1 MADSIAYQTTTK
13 PTAFDF
19 KTFAAVAVTV
29 VAWAS
34 AFAGI
39 RAGLQ
44 SYAPEHVALLRYATA
59 SLILLV
65 IALRN
70 GIQLPQRRDLL
81 PIAILGFTGFTFYNV
96 VLNKG
101 EQNTASAVASLIVAS
116 APIFVALL
124 AKGFLKEQLTAWA
137 WVGVVIC
144 FGGVAVIAF
153 GAGGRWQLSP
163 SALLILAAA
172 IAQSVYTTFQ
182 KPLLKTYS
190 PLQFTTYAIWAGTI
204 CLLPFAPGLFRQMQ
218 TATPAATLAVIY
230 MGIFP
235 GALGYVCWSYVL
247 SRLPAARAGVFL
259 YIVPPTAALIAWVW
273 LGEIPT
279 LLTLIGGVLV
289 LCGVIVVNTYGR
301 ARQQAS
307 GLK

>member
-124 AKGFLKEQLTAWA
+124 AKGFLKEQLTAWGRQVLCSSLQQQSLNLSTRHFKNRYSRRTRRFSSQPMRSGPERYVYSLLRRGCSSKCKRQRQQRR
-137 WVGVVIC
+137 WRL
-144 FGGVAVIAF
+144 FTWAF
-153 GAGGRWQLSP
+153 FRAH
-163 SALLILAAA
+163 LA
-172 IAQSVYTTFQ
+172 
-182 KPLLKTYS
+182 
-190 PLQFTTYAIWAGTI
+190 TYAGPMFCRGYQRHGQAYFCI
-204 CLLPFAPGLFRQMQ
+204 LFRQ
-218 TATPAATLAVIY
+218 
-230 MGIFP
+230 
-235 GALGYVCWSYVL
+235 
-247 SRLPAARAGVFL
+247 RLH
-259 YIVPPTAALIAWVW
+259 
-273 LGEIPT
+273 
-279 LLTLIGGVLV
+279 
-289 LCGVIVVNTYGR
+289 
-301 ARQQAS
+301 
-307 GLK
+307 